1 MCTVLNVQR
10 VSNSSLK
17 HRIESILMELKIKIL
32 KHHIDDKNQGFRHL
46 YNAICHSKKFKETK
60 KQLQIS
66 NEAI

>member
-1 MCTVLNVQR
+1 
-10 VSNSSLK
+10 
-17 HRIESILMELKIKIL
+17 MELKIKIL